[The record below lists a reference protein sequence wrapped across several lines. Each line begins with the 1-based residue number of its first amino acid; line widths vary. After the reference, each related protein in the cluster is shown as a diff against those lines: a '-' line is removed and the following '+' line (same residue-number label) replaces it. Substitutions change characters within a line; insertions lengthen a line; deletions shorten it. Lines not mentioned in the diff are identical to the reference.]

1 MKLAANLSWLF
12 KEEACLLKRIALAEK
27 AGFKSIE
34 LAWPYQY
41 TVSEFKAAVDASSV
55 EVVLINT
62 APGDK
67 EGDMGLAAVPGREED
82 FITGLKQA
90 IEYAKAASCG
100 NIHIMAGNVASGADR
115 KHYRYRNELFTTEL
129 HLSKLKLDQQWYKT
143 YAKLSFYWKKPVS
156 WVIWSRLIPTFQ
168 LQIIFSIFLKKLYQ

>member
-55 EVVLINT
+55 QVVLINT
-62 APGDK
+62 APGNK

-82 FITGLKQA
+82 FIIGLKQA

-115 KHYRYRNELFTTEL
+115 AHYRYRNRIGQFQAIFEINVGKGRNRHTTN
-129 HLSKLKLDQQWYKT
+129 LKLNNEFLT
-143 YAKLSFYWKKPVS
+143 SFK
-156 WVIWSRLIPTFQ
+156 SRVVLCRIRLFPILISKIKWT
-168 LQIIFSIFLKKLYQ
+168 LDYS